1 MSASQ
6 QSDMP
11 FVGNRAAL
19 AQLSA
24 ALRSGRIPHAYL
36 FTGPPHVG
44 KTTLA
49 TWLAQALLCEQ
60 SDRRSADPCG
70 TCRVCVRISHG
81 SHTDVQA
88 YGLARQAQTTDKAA
102 ASRELGID
110 AVREIV
116 REIDLL
122 PFEGQRKVYIIE
134 DAGTL
139 TEEAANGLLKTLE
152 EPPSFATLILLAEDE
167 SALPDTVRSRS
178 TTVRLGP
185 VSDGEVLRLL
195 LSQPGSDPR
204 ISERIARL
212 AVGRPGWA
220 LGALREPKVLES
232 HDAHVAALLDALS
245 GGAAARLALAEKMA
259 KRWGAG
265 HRQEVYDTLLDW
277 LGYLR
282 GVMYVSAGVGNAAAY
297 PDQHERTRTLASRGV
312 EAAGAAAKRT
322 VQALAHLDAN
332 VNTRM
337 AIEDLLLDFP

>member
-1 MSASQ
+1 MGNSAALHQ
-6 QSDMP
+6 L
-11 FVGNRAAL
+11 RAAL
-19 AQLSA
+19 LN
-24 ALRSGRIPHAYL
+24 GRTPHAYL

-49 TWLAQALLCEQ
+49 TWLAQALLCEHPVGKQ
-60 SDRRSADPCG
+60 ADPCG
-70 TCRVCVRISHG
+70 TCRACVRISHG
-81 SHTDVQA
+81 SHTDVQI

-110 AVREIV
+110 AAREIV

-122 PFEGQRKVYIIE
+122 PFEAERKVYIIE

-139 TEEAANGLLKTLE
+139 TDEAANALLKTLE
-152 EPPSFATLILLAEDE
+152 EPPSFATLILLAEEE
-167 SALPDTVRSRS
+167 SSLPDTVRSRC
-178 TTVRLGP
+178 TAVRLGP
-185 VSDGEVLRLL
+185 VSNDEVLRLL

-204 ISERIARL
+204 LAERIASL

-220 LGALREPKVLES
+220 LRALRDPKVLES

-245 GGAAARLALAEKMA
+245 GGAAARLALAEKMG

-277 LGYLR
+277 LGYWR
-282 GVMYVSAGVGNAAAY
+282 GVMYVSAGAGNPAAY
-297 PDQHERTRTLASRGV
+297 PDQQEQTRTLANRGV

-337 AIEDLLLDFP
+337 AIEDLLLGFP